1 MATQPE
7 HKPNGRPPMAD
18 DQASA
23 GRIDAGVSYSRQ
35 ENAVAAQTLMVGW
48 ANDMFTG
55 TQDDG
60 IYLDASQEF
69 ALDTVAGE
77 ATLVALPNPL
87 TRPFLLPAAGART
100 AGECILHV
108 RTGVRLQLHGR
119 GRLQRSMAA

>member
-1 MATQPE
+1 
-7 HKPNGRPPMAD
+7 MAD

-23 GRIDAGVSYSRQ
+23 DRIEPGVSYSRP
-35 ENAVAAQTLMVGW
+35 ENAAAAQALMVGW
-48 ANDMFTG
+48 ANDMLTG

-108 RTGVRLQLHGR
+108 RADVRLQLHGR
-119 GRLQRSMAA
+119 GRLQGVVSCLTP

>member
-1 MATQPE
+1 
-7 HKPNGRPPMAD
+7 MAD

-23 GRIDAGVSYSRQ
+23 DRIEPGVSYSRP
-35 ENAVAAQTLMVGW
+35 ENAAAAQALMVGW

-77 ATLVALPNPL
+77 ATQVALPNSL
-87 TRPFLLPAAGART
+87 TKPFLLNPLQALVPLGNAFFTFEPTCVSNSMAVAGCK
-100 AGECILHV
+100 G
-108 RTGVRLQLHGR
+108 
-119 GRLQRSMAA
+119 SMAA